1 MAVPWAGAIVPM
13 NKGPKTRLGFVLIG
27 QQDLST
33 PSGRR
38 YSVHVSA
45 VHSSSLTYGPD
56 AMHAT
61 FVEYVVRESSLA
73 NDAARLHANANI
85 QRMSLIGTP

>member
-1 MAVPWAGAIVPM
+1 MAVPWAGAIVPI
-13 NKGPKTRLGFVLIG
+13 NKGPKTRLGSALIG

-45 VHSSSLTYGPD
+45 VQSSLTYGPD
-56 AMHAT
+56 AMHAM
-61 FVEYVVRESSLA
+61 FVEYVVRESSPA
-73 NDAARLHANANI
+73 NDAAKLHANANI
-85 QRMSLIGTP
+85 QRLSLIGTL